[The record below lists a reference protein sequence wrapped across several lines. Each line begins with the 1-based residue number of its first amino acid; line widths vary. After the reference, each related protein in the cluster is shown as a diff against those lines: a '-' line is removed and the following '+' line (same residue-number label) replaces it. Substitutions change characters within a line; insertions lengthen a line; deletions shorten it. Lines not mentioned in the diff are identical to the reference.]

1 MADGLSVGNVS
12 TAGGQTR
19 LTGTSSNLDTDA
31 IVAAAYA
38 AKRQPAVRLEQR
50 ISTNQAR
57 ATVLGEL
64 RSLLGTLKDSVAGLR
79 NPPGLLGA
87 NDNAF
92 ESKQAFLSTSSAT
105 APADLVGVTV
115 ANKATAGS
123 FGLEVQRLAAA
134 HKVVARPLG
143 GATQTLANAWN
154 GGATFSGTLELGL
167 AGGAKAT
174 VAVDGAMDVND
185 LRAAI
190 NAGSDRTG
198 VAASVL
204 AVSDT
209 DRRLILTAADT
220 GKAIELA
227 DAGGDGITALLG
239 ATDLQAPQ
247 TARLLVDGVAVERT
261 GNRVADVVDGVTFDL
276 YQAEPGTVVGVKVE
290 PSLASA
296 KQAIQGFVAAYNALR
311 NFTLQ
316 QGAVSTDGK
325 VADDAVLFGDRT
337 LRSVTQT
344 LSALVGGATP
354 GLGAGTMTTLRD
366 VGISMVEGG
375 RLKLDETAL
384 DGRQLGGCSNSARAR
399 ARAIFP
405 SMPAPT
411 RWPIP
416 ASRSPSPTPTAT
428 VRPSPP
434 PSTAWR
440 RCSAAAPSRAPTAPP
455 MKA

>member
-57 ATVLGEL
+57 AAALGEL
-64 RSLLGTLKDSVAGLR
+64 GRCWARSRTRWRACATR
-79 NPPGLLGA
+79 PGCSAPTTTPSRASRL
-87 NDNAF
+87 
-92 ESKQAFLSTSSAT
+92 SSA
-105 APADLVGVTV
+105 APAPRRPRIWS
-115 ANKATAGS
+115 GS
-123 FGLEVQRLAAA
+123 PSQQ
-134 HKVVARPLG
+134 G
-143 GATQTLANAWN
+143 G
-154 GGATFSGTLELGL
+154 SGQLR
-167 AGGAKAT
+167 AGGAATGHRAQARGPAARRAATRRWPTPGTAVPRSPARSSWGWPEVRKAT

-190 NAGSDRTG
+190 NAVSDQTG

-209 DRRLILTAADT
+209 DRRLMLTAADT

-247 TARLLVDGVAVERT
+247 TARLLVDGVAVERP
-261 GNRVADVVDGVTFDL
+261 GNAIADVVTGVTFDL
-276 YQAEPGTVVGVKVE
+276 YRAEPGTVVAVKVE
-290 PSLASA
+290 PSLAAA

-311 NFTLQ
+311 DFVAQ
-316 QGAVSTDGK
+316 AGHRERRRQGGRRRGAVRRPHPALRD
-325 VADDAVLFGDRT
+325 ADAERARRRCDAG
-337 LRSVTQT
+337 
-344 LSALVGGATP
+344 P
-354 GLGAGTMTTLRD
+354 GSRHADHAARRGHLHGRRGPAQARRDGAGRP
-366 VGISMVEGG
+366 
-375 RLKLDETAL
+375 AA
-384 DGRQLGGCSNSARAR
+384 RQARRGSAGVRIHAPARAR
-399 ARAIFP
+399 ASCR

-411 RWPIP
+411 R
-416 ASRSPSPTPTAT
+416 
-428 VRPSPP
+428 
-434 PSTAWR
+434 
-440 RCSAAAPSRAPTAPP
+440 
-455 MKA
+455 